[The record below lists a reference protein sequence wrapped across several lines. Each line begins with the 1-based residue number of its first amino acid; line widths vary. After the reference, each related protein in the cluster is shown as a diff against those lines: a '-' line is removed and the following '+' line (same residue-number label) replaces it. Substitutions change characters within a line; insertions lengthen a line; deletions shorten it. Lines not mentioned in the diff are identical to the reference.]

1 MMIAENNTARN
12 LIDAA
17 SSMRFGSERDD
28 LLKSALSELGIPG
41 GAQDDIEARAVAMA
55 LLAESDSRYLPEA
68 ERALTTVRREG
79 AETNWISLHLVD
91 AYYIARDY
99 KKAITHA
106 RRVDQSYFDA
116 QDLHW
121 RSVKV
126 MEILAA
132 SLLAQGA
139 LDEGLDVAMK
149 ITSELANRGGVEED
163 DLMPPS
169 ELMREALELIK
180 RGPSE
185 RARQVGHEI
194 LADISSSIDLNE
206 WFPKSL
212 VNEATKALESFSN

>member
-1 MMIAENNTARN
+1 MMISDHNPARN

-17 SSMRFGSERDD
+17 SSMRFGSERDG
-28 LLKSALSELGIPG
+28 LLESALSELGVPG
-41 GAQDDIEARAVAMA
+41 GAQDDIEARAVALA
-55 LLAESDSRYLPEA
+55 LLAESDSRYLPDA

-79 AETNWISLHLVD
+79 AETNWISVHLVD

-99 KKAITHA
+99 ENAVTHA
-106 RRVDQSYFDA
+106 RQVDQSYFDA

-132 SLLAQGA
+132 SLLAKGA

-149 ITSELANRGGVEED
+149 VTSELANRGSVEQD
-163 DLMPPS
+163 DLMSPS
-169 ELMREALELIK
+169 ELTQEALNLVK
-180 RGPSE
+180 HGPSG

-194 LADISSSIDLNE
+194 LEAISASIDLTE

-212 VNEATKALESFSN
+212 TTEVTKALE

>member
-1 MMIAENNTARN
+1 MMIAENNAARN

-28 LLKSALSELGIPG
+28 LLKAALSELGVPG
-41 GAQDDIEARAVAMA
+41 GAQDDTEARAVALA

-68 ERALTTVRREG
+68 ERALTTARREG

-99 KKAITHA
+99 NNAITHA
-106 RRVDQSYFDA
+106 RQVDQSYFDA

-149 ITSELANRGGVEED
+149 VTSELANRGSVEED
-163 DLMPPS
+163 DLMSPS
-169 ELMREALELIK
+169 ELTREALDLIK
-180 RGPSE
+180 HGPSE

-194 LADISSSIDLNE
+194 LEDISASIDLTE

-212 VNEATKALESFSN
+212 TAEVTKALQTRS